1 MEDYCISSP
10 IKCLAKRVAS
20 KIRISVDAVLG
31 RQEAEFSCDPF
42 NCKFGSGD
50 ILSATTTVDKDD
62 NGSSGGFSQS
72 RVVEFKVPDVAELL
86 SGVVEFDSDS
96 GFPVVPM
103 GSPRLSVDQSLGA
116 SSLRT
121 LSSSVVGL

>member
-1 MEDYCISSP
+1 M
-10 IKCLAKRVAS
+10 
-20 KIRISVDAVLG
+20 G

-42 NCKFGSGD
+42 NCKFESGNV
-50 ILSATTTVDKDD
+50 LSAATTTVDKDD

-72 RVVEFKVPDVAELL
+72 CVVEFKVPDIAELL
-86 SGVVEFDSDS
+86 SGTVGFDSDS
-96 GFPVVPM
+96 GFPVVPV
-103 GSPRLSVDQSLGA
+103 GSPHLSVNQSLGA